1 LSNTNGVQP
10 QYWITWDGGDLG
22 ACGQYGA
29 HVGDF
34 SAQTSQGPVGTQTLL
49 TNRHVF
55 IRGAKCD
62 RNGNNGLLFT
72 RVDTAD
78 VDFCHFENNGLNSGY
93 TNKHLDYDT
102 SGNVLNFRFHPT
114 NSIRGASLGKEQG
127 IVTWPVNTT
136 SVTTDLGAR
145 LYMTANTATTT
156 ISTVSTQRPFDEIR
170 IRIGDTFTTL
180 AFAKDVNGSTVS
192 KTGKGA
198 IQRAFWDSV
207 NSAWID
213 VT

>member
-72 RVDTAD
+72 RADTAGF
-78 VDFCHFENNGLNSGY
+78 DFCHFENNGLNSGF

-102 SGNVLNFRFHPT
+102 SGNVLNFTIGRNNT
-114 NSIRGASLGKEQG
+114 YRGPSLGKEQG
-127 IVTWPVNTT
+127 FITWAVNAT
-136 SVTTDLGAR
+136 SVTTDLGAF
-145 LYMTANTATTT
+145 LYQTANTATTT
-156 ISTVSTQRPFDEIR
+156 ISTVSTQKPGEQITV
-170 IRIGDTFTTL
+170 RIGDTFTTL
-180 AFAKDVNGSTVS
+180 AFAKDVNGATVS
-192 KTGKGA
+192 KTGKGT
-198 IQRAFWDSV
+198 IQRALWDSV
-207 NSAWID
+207 NSAWVD